1 MSSTYEAI
9 LKDLTQAMKNKDVDR
24 AQVLRSLK
32 SKILEKEISER
43 KEGTGELDDEQVIDV
58 LMKAAKQRRESIEQY
73 QSYNREDLAE
83 KEKLELQIIES
94 YLPDQMDEADIRSH
108 VQQAIEETG
117 ATSMKE
123 IGKVMSTLMP
133 RVKGKADGSEVNRIV
148 KEELENG

>member
-1 MSSTYEAI
+1 
-9 LKDLTQAMKNKDVDR
+9 MKNKDVDR